1 MGARLARRHRPR
13 LTLRRDHRPPLRLY
27 QLCLFVGAGGDTIT
41 MNGSEHGAGGLWRE
55 AADHLH
61 EVKDNMTKE
70 ESDALGDAGIQDLLD
85 DARPGRAGTSP
96 A

>member
-1 MGARLARRHRPR
+1 MTDLAALNDADLDALRLAV
-13 LTLRRDHRPPLRLY
+13 LL
-27 QLCLFVGAGGDTIT
+27 
-41 MNGSEHGAGGLWRE
+41 EHGAGGLWRE
-55 AADHLH
+55 AAEHLH

-85 DARPGRAGTSP
+85 DARPGRAGTSR

>member
-1 MGARLARRHRPR
+1 MIESYDDTAR
-13 LTLRRDHRPPLRLY
+13 T
-27 QLCLFVGAGGDTIT
+27 VTIT